1 MKTSFLPIQE
11 YAEPWCTRCMTNS
24 HSSTPMYAVIG
35 GTGKS
40 GRRVADALATRSVA
54 VRRLSRSTSPGFDWA
69 DGGTWRDALAGA
81 AGVYIATPE
90 IADPAAARGL
100 RSLGAELTALG
111 IDRVVLLSGR
121 REQGAAAAEAA
132 LRERVPTAT
141 VLRSAFFMQNFDE
154 GYFAPQVAAGWFG
167 VPVPEVREPFV
178 DAADLAEVAAVA
190 LLEDGHAGRTYEI
203 TGPESLSMHEV
214 AAALSRLDR
223 PVRFVAQTPSQY
235 EETLVA
241 AGLPAAEA
249 AATAGLFALLLDG
262 RNSAVVTD
270 IPRLLGRRARSFA
283 EYLHHAHDVTP
294 ATNTGSDSGRSPS
307 SASVRSAAR

>member
-1 MKTSFLPIQE
+1 
-11 YAEPWCTRCMTNS
+11 
-24 HSSTPMYAVIG
+24 MYAVIG

-69 DGGTWRDALAGA
+69 RRDTWRDALAGA

-141 VLRSAFFMQNFDE
+141 VLRSSFFMQNFDE
-154 GYFAPQVAAGWFG
+154 GYFADQVAAGWFG
-167 VPVPEVREPFV
+167 LPVPEAREPFV

-190 LLEDGHAGRTYEI
+190 ILEDGHAGRTYEI
-203 TGPESLSMHEV
+203 TGPESLSMHE
-214 AAALSRLDR
+214 AATALSQPDR

-235 EETLVA
+235 EETLEA
-241 AGLPAAEA
+241 EGLPAAEA
-249 AATAGLFALLLDG
+249 AAIAGLFALLLDG

-270 IPRLLGRRARSFA
+270 LPRLLGRRARSFA
-283 EYLHHAHDVTP
+283 EYLHHARHVTP
-294 ATNTGSDSGRSPS
+294 ATSTGSNSGRSPS
-307 SASVRSAAR
+307 GASARAAA